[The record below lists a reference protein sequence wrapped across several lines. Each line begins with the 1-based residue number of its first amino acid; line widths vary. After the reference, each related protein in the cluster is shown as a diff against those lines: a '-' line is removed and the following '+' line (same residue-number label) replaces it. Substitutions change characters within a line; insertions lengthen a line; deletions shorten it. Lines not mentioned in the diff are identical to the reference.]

1 MCYIKTVPKMRRFWK
16 GGIKMQANLLKGKII
31 AAGYT
36 QNTLAKELN
45 MSKNTLSAKIN
56 GRVAFNCDEVVQLC
70 SLLAIDDN
78 NEKAHIFLQ

>member
-1 MCYIKTVPKMRRFWK
+1 
-16 GGIKMQANLLKGKII
+16 MQANLLKGKII